1 MARGERDVDP
11 DPEERGARLGG
22 GGAPGGVSGR
32 AGGGTAGSRPDGRWS
47 RGSRV
52 HCPREGAMF
61 PPPRHSQMAAGGAE
75 PQQKARGLE
84 GQAEAG
90 REKLRPG

>member
-11 DPEERGARLGG
+11 DPEERGARLG